1 MAKAFDLRYPIYSS
15 GRFMRTG
22 KDRVEVADVQVAVAL
37 GDAQVRPG
45 DLVVGDDDGIVVIAQ
60 GHEERV
66 LQVAREIVEQQD
78 HIIEE
83 VLAGS
88 KIADARA
95 RHGYHVLQR
104 AEEPE
109 DVVLRVGGRPALT
122 RSTSLCTF
130 CLVRG
135 RAVLAGS
142 FRPGLTWR
150 REKSP
155 RG

>member
-95 RHGYHVLQR
+95 AWLPR
-104 AEEPE
+104 APARGGA
-109 DVVLRVGGRPALT
+109 LRTSSSGSAEGRL
-122 RSTSLCTF
+122 
-130 CLVRG
+130 
-135 RAVLAGS
+135 
-142 FRPGLTWR
+142 
-150 REKSP
+150 
-155 RG
+155 